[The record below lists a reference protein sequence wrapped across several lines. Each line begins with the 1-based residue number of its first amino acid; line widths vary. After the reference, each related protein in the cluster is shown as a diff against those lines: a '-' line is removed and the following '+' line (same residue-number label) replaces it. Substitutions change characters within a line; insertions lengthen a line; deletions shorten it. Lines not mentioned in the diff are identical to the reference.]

1 MRGTDGTPAERRA
14 RESLWEKVVLPEAV
28 GPAMQ
33 ITWPCH
39 GPDHAMVRPVVWSG
53 IARLDQQQPPRPR
66 KQ

>member
-39 GPDHAMVRPVVWSG
+39 GPDHAMVRP
-53 IARLDQQQPPRPR
+53 IIL
-66 KQ
+66 